1 MTRAVDPDSPGHRRR
16 NAGRTSS
23 PRARRMIDGPRRR
36 EAAGKFGRYALV
48 TGMFLLS
55 EEHIVFF
62 RRRPTRLVYHR
73 VDN

>member
-1 MTRAVDPDSPGHRRR
+1 
-16 NAGRTSS
+16 
-23 PRARRMIDGPRRR
+23 MIDGPRRR